1 MKQFHSNDIISAR
14 LPKVTQNTFN
24 MAEVERVDLPPAPTS
39 AVNTNARTAQ
49 TPSATQPNNTSN
61 GAQTN
66 GNLYFTILP

>member
-1 MKQFHSNDIISAR
+1 
-14 LPKVTQNTFN
+14 